1 MALPANIRRGWKS
14 LSETNTKAYYENL
27 SIIEEKSFITL
38 GLFQATLGLIVISDL
53 SL

>member
-14 LSETNTKAYYENL
+14 LPATNTQAYYEHM
-27 SIIEEKSFITL
+27 SIIEEKSFITM
-38 GLFQATLGLIVISDL
+38 GLVQATLGLIVISDL